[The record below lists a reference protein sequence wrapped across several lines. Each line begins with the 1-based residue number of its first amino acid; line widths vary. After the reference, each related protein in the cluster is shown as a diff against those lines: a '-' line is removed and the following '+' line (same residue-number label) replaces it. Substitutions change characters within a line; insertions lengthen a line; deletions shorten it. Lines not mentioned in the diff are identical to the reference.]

1 MIKPD
6 TFSEILELSERRNK
20 KLYEICLEFEAD
32 SMEISQEDVRDRVKI
47 ILDAMKDAI
56 KHGLKSKEK
65 SSSGLSGDD
74 CAKLVERYKNGKS
87 PVKSLFSETYQ
98 KVLTYS
104 LATAEQ
110 NARMGKIAACPTA
123 GSCGIVPAVII
134 AMAEA
139 LNLDEE
145 AQINALI
152 TAGLVG
158 ETVSNKLALA
168 GAVAG
173 CQSECGVAAA
183 MAAAGLAQMCE
194 GTNEQILN
202 AAALTL
208 KNIMGLVCDPVAGLV
223 EVPCVKRNAFLAI
236 YAVTGAELALA
247 GIESVIPVDEIVD
260 AMKQV
265 GQMMSPKLKESS
277 EAGLATTPTGTR
289 ITEELAKKWQN
300 EQ

>member
-6 TFSEILELSERRNK
+6 TFKDILELSERRNK
-20 KLYEICLEFEAD
+20 KLYEICQECEAD
-32 SMEISQEDVRDRVKI
+32 SLEISQEEIRDRVKV
-47 ILDAMKDAI
+47 ILDAMKEAI
-56 KHGLKSKEK
+56 KQGLKSKEK

-74 CAKLVERYKNGKS
+74 CAKLVKKYKSEKT
-87 PVKSLFSETYQ
+87 LFPETLQ

-104 LATAEQ
+104 LATVEQ

-183 MAAAGLAQMCE
+183 MAAAGLVQMCE
-194 GTNEQILN
+194 GTNKQILN

-223 EVPCVKRNAFLAI
+223 EVPCVKRNAFLSI

-277 EAGLATTPTGTR
+277 EAGLATTLTGTR

>member
-1 MIKPD
+1 MIKSKNFED
-6 TFSEILELSERRNK
+6 VLNSAQEKNK
-20 KLYEICLEFEAD
+20 KLYEICEMLEAD
-32 SMEISQEDVRDRVKI
+32 TSEISTEEVRDKVKI

-56 KHGLKSKEK
+56 KKGLKSKEK
-65 SSSGLSGDD
+65 SMSGMCGDD
-74 CAKLVERYKNGKS
+74 CAKLLERYKSGH
-87 PVKSLFSETYQ
+87 SLFSETYQ

-104 LATAEQ
+104 LATIEQ
-110 NARMGKIAACPTA
+110 NLRMGKIVACPTA

-134 AMAEA
+134 AIAESINA
-139 LNLDEE
+139 GEE
-145 AQINALI
+145 EQINALI
-152 TAGLVG
+152 TAGLIGKIVA
-158 ETVSNKLALA
+158 NKLALA

-183 MAAAGLAQMCE
+183 MAAAGLVEMYN
-194 GTNEQILN
+194 GSNEQILS

-236 YAVTGAELALA
+236 YAVTGAELAMA
-247 GIESVIPVDEIVD
+247 NIRSVIPIDEVVD

-265 GQMMSPKLKESS
+265 GEMMSPRLKESS
-277 EAGLATTPTGTR
+277 EAGLATTKTGLE
-289 ITEELAKKWQN
+289 ITQNLAKKWQ

>member
-6 TFSEILELSERRNK
+6 TFKDILELAEAENK
-20 KLYEICLEFEAD
+20 KLYEISQKFEAD
-32 SMEISQEDVRDRVKI
+32 SLEIAQEEIRDRVKN
-47 ILDAMKDAI
+47 ILDAMKEAI
-56 KHGLKSKEK
+56 KQGLVSAEK
-65 SSSGLSGDD
+65 SSSGLSGDN
-74 CAKLVERYKNGKS
+74 CAKLIEKYKSG
-87 PVKSLFSETYQ
+87 KSLFSKTYQ

-104 LATAEQ
+104 LATIEQ

-134 AMAEA
+134 AMAESMD
-139 LNLDEE
+139 LDEE
-145 AQINALI
+145 VQINGLI
-152 TAGLVG
+152 TAGLIG
-158 ETVSNKLALA
+158 EIVSEKLALA

-183 MAAAGLAQMCE
+183 MAAAGLVEMC
-194 GTNEQILN
+194 GGDNEQILN

-223 EVPCVKRNAFLAI
+223 EIPCVKRNAFLSI

-247 GIESVIPVDEIVD
+247 GIKSVIPLDEIVD

-265 GQMMSPKLKESS
+265 GEMMSPKLKESS
-277 EAGLATTPTGTR
+277 EAGLATTSPGLK
-289 ITEELAKKWQN
+289 ITEKLAQKWQN

>member
-6 TFSEILELSERRNK
+6 TFRDILELSERRNK
-20 KLYEICLEFEAD
+20 KLYEICQECEAD
-32 SMEISQEDVRDRVKI
+32 SLEISQEEIRDRVKV
-47 ILDAMKDAI
+47 ILDAMKEAI
-56 KHGLKSKEK
+56 KQGLKSKEK

-74 CAKLVERYKNGKS
+74 CAKLVKKYKSEKT
-87 PVKSLFSETYQ
+87 LFPETLQ

-104 LATAEQ
+104 LATVEQ

-247 GIESVIPVDEIVD
+247 GIKSVIPVDEIVD

-277 EAGLATTPTGTR
+277 EAGLATTTTGTR
-289 ITEELAKKWQN
+289 ITEELAQKWQ
-300 EQ
+300 ED